1 MRSRR
6 HRRDLGMLRNGTGV
20 KSKDVSS
27 PHSRESPVSIF
38 ITIAAILELVE
49 LNSNAFLCRL
59 LRTRKLQLYR
69 GVSNTVSLPPPCV
82 TTRPQMPA
90 AESGSRITETPSRPS
105 QQVFG
110 RLKSGVLAY
119 IRYMCPRRSHKR
131 VAALMCVPVVSFT
144 RPLLVWHRRVLRSCH
159 LVPAR
164 KTRNSRDERTHTAHK
179 ARAGT
184 R

>member
-38 ITIAAILELVE
+38 ITIAAIIELVE

-119 IRYMCPRRSHKR
+119 IRYMCPRRTHKR
-131 VAALMCVPVVSFT
+131 IAALCVPVVSFT

-159 LVPAR
+159 LVPER

>member
-1 MRSRR
+1 
-6 HRRDLGMLRNGTGV
+6 MLRNGTGV

-82 TTRPQMPA
+82 
-90 AESGSRITETPSRPS
+90 
-105 QQVFG
+105 
-110 RLKSGVLAY
+110 
-119 IRYMCPRRSHKR
+119 
-131 VAALMCVPVVSFT
+131 
-144 RPLLVWHRRVLRSCH
+144 
-159 LVPAR
+159 
-164 KTRNSRDERTHTAHK
+164 
-179 ARAGT
+179 
-184 R
+184 